1 MKNTP
6 NPPTTKIA
14 KLMYVPKKGEYSSKE
29 NVDLK
34 SISVHPN
41 FFAIIKEPFA
51 TNEFL
56 DFLPKS
62 LIITKKKEN
71 PMGYKCY

>member
-6 NPPTTKIA
+6 SNAKIA
-14 KLMYVPKKGEYSSKE
+14 KLMYVPKNKGESSSKE

-41 FFAIIKEPFA
+41 FIAFIKEPFA
-51 TNEFL
+51 INKSL
-56 DFLPKS
+56 DFLPRS
-62 LIITKKKEN
+62 LIITKKEETPK
-71 PMGYKCY
+71 GYKWSI